1 MDSDRMESI
10 GLPSGH
16 GDVVEEG
23 QVRVQRSAD
32 DFARFLAAQFL
43 HGSVV
48 VLLRFGEEHF
58 QDSAFVLSSKEK
70 ADQWTMDQQIPEGA
84 HTFFLSMLKLSMM
97 TPMNRLSVKNAPHT
111 MKTTK

>member
-1 MDSDRMESI
+1 MNGRDQTETF

-32 DFARFLAAQFL
+32 DFARLLAAQFL

-58 QDSAFVLSSKEK
+58 QDSAFVLSSKE
-70 ADQWTMDQQIPEGA
+70 
-84 HTFFLSMLKLSMM
+84 
-97 TPMNRLSVKNAPHT
+97 SVKRWRMTGSVDADGPSF
-111 MKTTK
+111 